1 MQSQVT
7 QLHGNINPGTPT
19 SHHAIVSTA
28 ATSQP
33 QDSADETL
41 SATSSMQPLSLAN
54 PNAANCQAVPNPVP
68 ALMDPSLAPG
78 SFQTEPSHE
87 LMQHSLPPVPPRIK
101 ERIIKGEY
109 IDFSTL
115 LPKAMFSSSPEPD
128 QPSLFT
134 VQLPS
139 SSGDISVRP
148 AIKSRKI
155 TSFSSWMEAWNVY
168 LAVTIDH
175 MPSRAPSLIAYQRII
190 TSASVQYP
198 LESWLTYDIQFR
210 TLAAS
215 NPSLRWDVRHADLWL
230 QCITPSRTLH
240 SGRWPCP
247 HCGSTTHYP
256 DRCPFHSYSSRQVPN
271 TQWNAYRGQHT
282 VSSNSTS
289 NVPKSP
295 CCRDFNYSSCSRAN
309 CKNAHRCKACELT
322 AYPEKAFVWQLIDNM
337 QYGCSIGYTGP
348 QFAHFPKNL
357 PSAFQQ
363 PNVIDAAL
371 DKECAV
377 GRILDPFPN
386 PPLQN
391 FVHPGCA

>member
-1 MQSQVT
+1 MSVHQATDSSPRFQEQVELPLEETTQTNTLSMDHGVFLPQQLADQLTNLLQHFAPTTLQSQVT
-7 QLHGNINPGTPT
+7 QLHGIINHGTPT
-19 SHHAIVSTA
+19 PHHAIVSTA

-33 QDSADETL
+33 QDSADNTL

-54 PNAANCQAVPNPVP
+54 PNAADCLAVPNPVP
-68 ALMDPSLAPG
+68 ALMNPSLASG

-87 LMQHSLPPVPPRIK
+87 LTQQSLPPVPPRIK
-101 ERIIKGEY
+101 ECIIKGEY

-289 NVPKSP
+289 NVPKSMLQ
-295 CCRDFNYSSCSRAN
+295 RI
-309 CKNAHRCKACELT
+309 
-322 AYPEKAFVWQLIDNM
+322 QLFLMLKGKLQI
-337 QYGCSIGYTGP
+337 C
-348 QFAHFPKNL
+348 
-357 PSAFQQ
+357 
-363 PNVIDAAL
+363 
-371 DKECAV
+371 
-377 GRILDPFPN
+377 
-386 PPLQN
+386 PLL
-391 FVHPGCA
+391 